1 MDYEVQKFLF
11 PDIEKV
17 ITAFNGLQNAD
28 NSGMGKLI
36 QVIVSCGIRKKPE
49 ELKDLSAEETLDIFN
64 KVMEVNRGFFQ
75 KLAKDIPKEITK
87 ISKFVS
93 K

>member
-28 NSGMGKLI
+28 NSGMGNLI
-36 QVIVSCGIRKKPE
+36 QVIVACGIRKKPE
-49 ELKDLSAEETLDIFN
+49 ELKDLSAEDTLDIFSQ
-64 KVMEVNRGFFQ
+64 VMEENKGFFQ
-75 KLAKDIPKEITK
+75 KFAKDVPKIITNLFE
-87 ISKFVS
+87 SK
-93 K
+93 